1 MKIIRV
7 QYNITYLIKEGKRGE
22 KMGIKK
28 KLGLGMASAALGL
41 SLVGGGT
48 FAYFS
53 DEATIHNGFAAGTL
67 NLEVGKYPETQW
79 PVNFDLSNLRP
90 GDTVERTFDLKN
102 TGSLAIEDTYLDF
115 SKVSVTNPL
124 GTGATEND
132 FLSALTVTYFYE
144 TVVNGVYVPQSMLLN
159 SQQISL
165 KDAIAGNYAGKIDPD
180 FLVGTAPNHKLNLTP
195 DGIDAGSYGRYRIM
209 ISFPETNQAQNDLQ
223 GMVAK
228 VDFNLD
234 ARQVM
239 GNKNHNAQGPNG
251 TITGNGTQG
260 LTDKTVTP
268 NGTGD
273 LVNPD
278 TTDDAAWVDAP

>member
-1 MKIIRV
+1 MS
-7 QYNITYLIKEGKRGE
+7 L
-22 KMGIKK
+22 KK

-67 NLEVGKYPETQW
+67 NLEVGSYPETTW
-79 PVNFDLSNLRP
+79 PINFDLSNLRP
-90 GDTVERTFDLKN
+90 GDSVERTFDLKN

-115 SKVSVTNPL
+115 AKVSVSNPL
-124 GTGATEND
+124 LTGATDDD
-132 FLSALTVTYFYE
+132 FLSALQVTYFYE
-144 TVVNGVYVPQSMLLN
+144 TVVNGVYVPQSILMN
-159 SQQISL
+159 SQVITL
-165 KDAIAGNYAGKIDPD
+165 KDAIDGNFTGKIQPQYLK
-180 FLVGTAPNHKLNLTP
+180 LVGTETKLNLTP
-195 DGIDAGSYGRYRIM
+195 NGINAGSNGRYRIAVT
-209 ISFPETNQAQNDLQ
+209 FPETNSPQNKLQ

-239 GNKNHNAQGPNG
+239 GNKTHPNAHGPNG
-251 TITGNGTQG
+251 AITGNGNQG
-260 LTDKTVTP
+260 LNDFTVTP

-278 TTDDAAWVDAP
+278 TTDKDAWVDAP

>member
-1 MKIIRV
+1 
-7 QYNITYLIKEGKRGE
+7 
-22 KMGIKK
+22 MGVKK
-28 KLGLGMASAALGL
+28 KLGLGLASAALGL

-67 NLEVGKYPETQW
+67 NLEVGKYPGTEW

-102 TGSLAIEDTYLDF
+102 TGSLAIEKTFLDF
-115 SKVSVTNPL
+115 AKVSVTNPL
-124 GTGATEND
+124 GTGASQND
-132 FLSALTVTYFYE
+132 FLSALKVTYFVE
-144 TVVNGVYVPQSMLLN
+144 TVKQGTYDPEYLLIN
-159 SQQISL
+159 SQDISL
-165 KDAIAGNYAGKIDPD
+165 KDAIAGNYAGKIKSDYLD
-180 FLVGTAPNHKLNLTP
+180 GTKLNLTP
-195 DGIDAGSYGRYRIM
+195 DGIDAGSFGRYRIM
-209 ISFPETNQAQNDLQ
+209 ISFPETNVAQNKLQ

-239 GNKNHNAQGPNG
+239 GNKNHPNAHGPNG
-251 TITGNGTQG
+251 AITGNGKQG
-260 LTDKTVTP
+260 LTDTTVTP

-273 LVNPD
+273 LVDPD
-278 TTDDAAWVDAP
+278 TTDNAAWDDTGK

>member
-1 MKIIRV
+1 LKGKNLEEEKIMS
-7 QYNITYLIKEGKRGE
+7 L
-22 KMGIKK
+22 KK

-67 NLEVGKYPETQW
+67 NLEVGKYPGTQW
-79 PVNFDLSNLRP
+79 PVNFDLTNLRP

-115 SKVSVTNPL
+115 SKVSVENPL
-124 GTGATEND
+124 VTGATEDD
-132 FLSALTVTYFYE
+132 FLSALQVTYFYE
-144 TVVNGVYVPQSMLLN
+144 TVVNGTYVPESLLVN
-159 SQQISL
+159 SQSITL
-165 KDAIAGNYAGKIDPD
+165 KDAIAGNYGGKIKPEY
-180 FLVGTAPNHKLNLTP
+180 LTGGKLNLTP
-195 DGIDAGSYGRYRIM
+195 DGIDAGNYGRYRIM
-209 ISFPETNQAQNDLQ
+209 ISFPETGAPQNKLQ
-223 GMVAK
+223 GMIAK

-251 TITGNGTQG
+251 DITGNGKQG

-268 NGTGD
+268 NGTG

-278 TTDDAAWVDAP
+278 TTDNAAWVDKP

>member
-1 MKIIRV
+1 
-7 QYNITYLIKEGKRGE
+7 
-22 KMGIKK
+22 MGIKK
-28 KLGLGMASAALGL
+28 KLGLGIASAALGL

-53 DEATIHNGFAAGTL
+53 DQATIHNGFAAGTL
-67 NLEVGKYPETQW
+67 NLEVGKYPDTQW

-102 TGSLAIEDTYLDF
+102 TGSLAIENTFLDF
-115 SKVSVTNPL
+115 SKVSVSNPL
-124 GTGATEND
+124 NTGATDDD

-144 TVVNGVYVPQSMLLN
+144 TVVNGQYVPQSMLLN

-165 KDAIAGNYAGKIDPD
+165 KDAIAGNYAGKIQPQ
-180 FLVGTAPNHKLNLTP
+180 FLKGTKLNLTP
-195 DGIDAGSYGRYRIM
+195 DGIEAGNFGRYRIM
-209 ISFPETNQAQNDLQ
+209 ISFPDTNVSQNKLQ

-228 VDFNLD
+228 VDFNLE
-234 ARQVM
+234 ARQVI
-239 GNKNHNAQGPNG
+239 GSKAHNAQGPNG
-251 TITGNGTQG
+251 NITGNGKTG

-278 TTDDAAWVDAP
+278 TTDNAAWVDQP

>member
-1 MKIIRV
+1 
-7 QYNITYLIKEGKRGE
+7 
-22 KMGIKK
+22 MGIKK

-41 SLVGGGT
+41 SLIGGGT

-67 NLEVGKYPETQW
+67 NLEVGKYPGTQW

-102 TGSLAIEDTYLDF
+102 VGSLAIEDTYLDF
-115 SKVSVTNPL
+115 SKVSVENPL
-124 GTGATEND
+124 NTGATDDD
-132 FLSALTVTYFYE
+132 FLSALSVTYFYE
-144 TVVNGVYVPQSMLLN
+144 TVVNGQYVPESMLVN
-159 SQQISL
+159 SQKISL
-165 KDAIAGNYAGKIDPD
+165 KDAIAGNYVGKIQPR
-180 FLVGTAPNHKLNLTP
+180 FLKGTKLNLSP

-209 ISFPETNQAQNDLQ
+209 ISFPETNVAQNKLQ

-228 VDFNLD
+228 VDFKLD

-239 GNKNHNAQGPNG
+239 GNKSHNAQGPNG
-251 TITGNGTQG
+251 TITGNGKQG

-273 LVNPD
+273 LVDPD
-278 TTDDAAWVDAP
+278 TTDKAAWEDTNQ

>member
-1 MKIIRV
+1 MS
-7 QYNITYLIKEGKRGE
+7 L
-22 KMGIKK
+22 KK

-67 NLEVGKYPETQW
+67 NLEVGNYPGTTW
-79 PVNFDLSNLRP
+79 PINFDLTNLRP
-90 GDTVERTFDLKN
+90 GDRVERTFDLKN
-102 TGSLAIEDTYLDF
+102 TGSLAIDDTYLDF
-115 SKVSVTNPL
+115 AKVSVSNPL
-124 GTGATEND
+124 NTGATDDE
-132 FLSALTVTYFYE
+132 FLSALQVSYFYE
-144 TVVNGVYVPQSMLLN
+144 TVVNGAYQPESLLVN
-159 SQQISL
+159 SQVITL
-165 KDAIAGNYAGKIDPD
+165 KDAIDGNYTGKIKSDYLTLD
-180 FLVGTAPNHKLNLTP
+180 GKLNLTP
-195 DGIDAGSYGRYRIM
+195 DGINAGSFGRYRIM
-209 ISFPETNQAQNDLQ
+209 ISFPETNVPQNKLQ

-239 GNKNHNAQGPNG
+239 GAKNHPNAHGPNG
-251 TITGNGTQG
+251 TITGNGNQG
-260 LTDKTVTP
+260 LTDYTVTP

-278 TTDDAAWVDAP
+278 TTDAPAWVDAP

>member
-1 MKIIRV
+1 
-7 QYNITYLIKEGKRGE
+7 
-22 KMGIKK
+22 MGVKK
-28 KLGLGMASAALGL
+28 KLGLGLASAALGL

-67 NLEVGKYPETQW
+67 NLEVGKYPGTQW

-115 SKVSVTNPL
+115 AKVSVSNPL
-124 GTGATEND
+124 NTGATDDD
-132 FLSALTVTYFYE
+132 FLSALQVTYFYE
-144 TVVNGVYVPQSMLLN
+144 TVVSGVYQPESLLLN
-159 SQQISL
+159 SKVITL
-165 KDAIAGNYAGKIDPD
+165 KDAIDGNFNGKIKSDYLTTD
-180 FLVGTAPNHKLNLTP
+180 GKLNLTP
-195 DGIDAGSYGRYRIM
+195 DGIDAGSNGRYRIM
-209 ISFPETNQAQNDLQ
+209 ISFPETNVAQNKLQ

-228 VDFNLD
+228 VDFKLD

-239 GNKNHNAQGPNG
+239 GNKNHPNAHGPNG
-251 TITGNGTQG
+251 AITGNGKQG
-260 LTDKTVTP
+260 LTDTTVTP

-278 TTDDAAWVDAP
+278 TTDNAAWVDTNQ